1 MFYQINDMNFT
12 FQGAAKTMKDT
23 IITTYLCKV
32 LPEVNR
38 ALIDQFKMGEN
49 LNEVIIIDVR
59 ILSVSKIDLSQGG

>member
-1 MFYQINDMNFT
+1 MFYQISNMNFT

-49 LNEVIIIDVR
+49 LNEVIIIVR
-59 ILSVSKIDLSQGG
+59 ILNVFKIDLSQGG